1 MAKVTINSLEKR
13 YSPKAPAAVP
23 SLDLDIEEGE
33 FLTLLG
39 PSGCGKTT
47 TLRCVAG
54 LERPTGGQVSIGGQV
69 VDDPSRG
76 VHVPPNKRDIGMVF
90 QSYALW
96 PHMTVA
102 TNVGYPLRMR
112 KVSVTERAK
121 RVREVLELVGLEEYS
136 SRMAT
141 DLSGGQQQRVAL
153 ARALV
158 ANPRLL
164 LFDEPLS
171 NLDARLRQDM
181 RTELREMH
189 RRVGTTSIYVTHDQ
203 EEAVSL
209 SSRIVL
215 LNKGEIEQVGTPRE
229 IYWSPVSQFVADFVG
244 YDNFLRAE
252 VIHQDA
258 HGVSVRVMDADLRLV
273 CPPRTDVAVGDIVN
287 VAMRSSSVVVGTMAE
302 TLPNQFYGEV
312 QDVVYLGDDF
322 IYQVKVGGQR
332 VTISIRTAEV
342 AQIWPQGAPKVG
354 EHVNAAI
361 PVDSLACLPIE
372 LHSNGTNG
380 SRPMIHAS

>member
-1 MAKVTINSLEKR
+1 MAKVTIDSLEKR
-13 YSPKAPAAVP
+13 YAPKAPPAVP

-54 LERPTGGQVSIGGQV
+54 LERPTGGQVSIGGQI
-69 VDDPSRG
+69 VDDPARG

-112 KVSVTERAK
+112 KVSIKERAK
-121 RVREVLELVGLEEYS
+121 RVRDVLELVGLEEYS
-136 SRMAT
+136 TRMAT

-158 ANPRLL
+158 ADPRLL

-215 LNKGEIEQVGTPRE
+215 LNKGRIEQVGTPRE

-252 VIHQDA
+252 VTHTDA
-258 HGVSVRVMDADLRLV
+258 HGVTVRVMDADLRLV
-273 CPPRTDVAVGDIVN
+273 CPQRADVAVGEVVN
-287 VAMRSSSVVVGTMAE
+287 VAMRSSSVVMGTMAE
-302 TLPNQFYGEV
+302 SMPNQFYGEV
-312 QDVVYLGDDF
+312 QDVMYLGDDF
-322 IYQVKVGGQR
+322 IYEVKIGGQR
-332 VTISIRTAEV
+332 VTVSIRTAEV

-354 EHVNAAI
+354 ESVNAAI
-361 PVDSLACLPIE
+361 PVDSLACLPIDAFAQE
-372 LHSNGTNG
+372 ATSNRATANV
-380 SRPMIHAS
+380 S

>member
-1 MAKVTINSLEKR
+1 MANVSIQSLEKR
-13 YSPKAPAAVP
+13 YNADGPAAVP
-23 SLDLDIEEGE
+23 SLDLEVQEGE

-54 LERPTGGQVSIGGQV
+54 LERPTGGTVSIGQQV
-69 VDDPSRG
+69 VDAPRDHI
-76 VHVPPNKRDIGMVF
+76 HVPPNKRDIGMVF

-96 PHMTVA
+96 PHMSVA

-112 KVSVTERAK
+112 KVSVSERAK
-121 RVREVLELVGLEEYS
+121 RVREVLDLVGLGEYA

-181 RTELREMH
+181 RAELREMH

-215 LNKGEIEQVGTPRE
+215 LNKGQIEQVGTPRE
-229 IYWSPVSQFVADFVG
+229 IYWSPISQFVADFVG
-244 YDNFLRAE
+244 YDNFLSAQVLE
-252 VIHQDA
+252 ANA
-258 HGVSVRVMDADLRLV
+258 HGIAVRVDDTEMRLD
-273 CPPRTDVAVGDIVN
+273 CPARPDITIGEHVN
-287 VAMRSSSVVVGTMAE
+287 VAMRSSSVVMGVPAE
-302 TLPNQFYGEV
+302 TMPNRFQGEV
-312 QDVVYLGDDF
+312 MDIVYLGDDY
-322 IYQVKVGGQR
+322 IYDLKLGGQR
-332 VTISIRTAEV
+332 LTVSIRTAEV
-342 AQIWPQGAPKVG
+342 AQIWPNGSPQVG
-354 EHVNAAI
+354 DRVTAAI
-361 PVDSLACLPIE
+361 PVGSLACLPLE
-372 LHSNGTNG
+372 APVLN
-380 SRPMIHAS
+380 AQKA

>member
-1 MAKVTINSLEKR
+1 MARVSIQSLEKR
-13 YSPKAPAAVP
+13 YSPKAPPAVP
-23 SLDLDIEEGE
+23 SLDLEIEEGE

-54 LERPTGGQVSIGGQV
+54 LERPTGGLVSIGDQV
-69 VDDPSRG
+69 VDEPARG
-76 VHVPPNKRDIGMVF
+76 RHVPPEKRDIGMVF

-96 PHMTVA
+96 PHMSVS

-112 KVSVTERAK
+112 KVATSDRAR
-121 RVREVLELVGLEEYS
+121 RVNEMLEMVGLSEYA
-136 SRMAT
+136 SRNAT

-181 RTELREMH
+181 RTELRDMH

-209 SSRIVL
+209 STRIVL
-215 LNKGEIEQVGTPRE
+215 LNKGQIEQVGTPRE
-229 IYWSPVSQFVADFVG
+229 IYWHPVSHFVADFVG
-244 YDNFLRAE
+244 YDNFLQAT
-252 VIHQDA
+252 VISSSA
-258 HGVSVRVMDADLRLV
+258 SGISVRLDDTDLRLD
-273 CPPRTDVAVGDIVN
+273 CPAKEGISEGDRVEI
-287 VAMRSSSVVVGTMAE
+287 AMRSASVLMGESAKGKANTFTGTVV
-302 TLPNQFYGEV
+302 
-312 QDVVYLGDDF
+312 DVVYLGDEF
-322 IYQVKVGGQR
+322 EYVLEEGPHRFAV
-332 VTISIRTAEV
+332 SIRTAEV
-342 AQIWPQGAPKVG
+342 ANLWPNGSPAKGDQVQ
-354 EHVNAAI
+354 AAL
-361 PVDSLACLPIE
+361 PVDSLAALP
-372 LHSNGTNG
+372 LDKN
-380 SRPMIHAS
+380 